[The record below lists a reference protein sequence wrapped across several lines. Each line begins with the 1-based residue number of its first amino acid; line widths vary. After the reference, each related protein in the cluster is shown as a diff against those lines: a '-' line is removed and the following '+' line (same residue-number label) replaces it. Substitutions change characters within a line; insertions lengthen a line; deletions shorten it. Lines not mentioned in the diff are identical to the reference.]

1 MQNRKGNYEKVLLIL
16 ASLLALATAGFLIW
30 KSQSFDQQLVRL
42 PAKPKNDP
50 GAPPMAEVD
59 LAIKRLGEKVTW
71 LSPLVA
77 DKPVPLNKSIRILQ
91 KADGTLIDIQKP
103 EPKLRPPM
111 TNEFLVKYELPDIVS
126 PNVGDLDPDQDGFS
140 NLEEFTANT
149 NPRDAA
155 SHPPFTDKL
164 FLARRI
170 AHDYIIKLNNG
181 EAPFQVQRL
190 KPEPKVSKFVS
201 PNEEFG
207 FERGVVRFK
216 VGAFE
221 KKVVPDPGVGE
232 KDVSELT
239 MKDLATN
246 QEFKLVRGTEFNLA
260 EYEAEF
266 EFVLRDRVERRT
278 VKKGETF
285 QIPGLG
291 VTYRVLEIEE
301 NKATI
306 APINA
311 DGSQGEPLVVPKR

>member
-30 KSQSFDQQLVRL
+30 KSQNFNQQLVLL
-42 PAKPKNDP
+42 PASPKNDP
-50 GAPPMAEVD
+50 GSPPFAAVD
-59 LAIKRLGEKVTW
+59 AAIKRLGEKVTW

-77 DKPVPLNKSIRILQ
+77 GKPVPLNKSIRIVR
-91 KADGTLIDIQKP
+91 KDGVLIDIQKP

-111 TNEFLVKYELPDIVS
+111 TNEFLVKNNLPNIDR

-140 NLEEFTANT
+140 NLEEFNGNT
-149 NPRDAA
+149 NPMDPA
-155 SHPPFTDKL
+155 SHPPFTNKL

-170 AHDYIIKLNNG
+170 TNDYIVKLNNG
-181 EAPFQVQRL
+181 EAPFQVQRI

-207 FERGVVRFK
+207 FERGVVRFR

-221 KKVVPDPGVGE
+221 KKIVPDPSVGE
-232 KDVSELT
+232 KDVSELSMT
-239 MKDLATN
+239 DLATN

-260 EYEAEF
+260 QYEAEF
-266 EFVLRDRVERRT
+266 AFALRDQVERRT

-291 VTYRVLEIEE
+291 VTYKVLEIEE
-301 NKATI
+301 DKATI
-306 APINA
+306 APVNP
-311 DGSQGEPLVVPKR
+311 DGSVGESLTVPKR